1 MCLPWFPPAIVPG
14 SVAVSSK
21 RVTLLTYSGGV
32 KGRCADATPAR
43 LVVASP
49 AHARPTVGEV
59 TR

>member
-49 AHARPTVGEV
+49 AHARPTVG
-59 TR
+59 